1 MCELPQKLEEKE
13 NSYSYIEIINKIK
26 REQYV

>member
-1 MCELPQKLEEKE
+1 MCELQQKLEEKE